1 MMMINSLHAVHVQNI
16 SGHWM
21 LKAGLRMH
29 YCYSILQFCLARL
42 HGVMHHFRQH
52 FHRCCGIQKQMLRA
66 WESLSNIPLSNLN
79 RGLFFGF
86 KNLLNQQRLLPS
98 PIVAFASP

>member
-1 MMMINSLHAVHVQNI
+1 
-16 SGHWM
+16 
-21 LKAGLRMH
+21 
-29 YCYSILQFCLARL
+29 
-42 HGVMHHFRQH
+42 MHHFRQH

-86 KNLLNQQRLLPS
+86 KNLLNQQRLLSS
-98 PIVAFASP
+98 PIVASP